1 MKAEL
6 VKLQKQSYAA
16 IDKHTGTQRLEED
29 CQASLNQA
37 RDAVARHQPHM
48 VAAMGMAEFAG
59 WQGLKKVLEN
69 TDDPAIGEYMGM
81 LIDHLQV
88 PDSLNIA
95 LGAALGKRLFTH
107 LVQSCSAATTLLRK
121 FYALKTR
128 GYLGFQA
135 LDKTAVQDRLP
146 EPSGRDVGR
155 LLNMVE
161 CTNSDLAPLLPHWLG
176 KWLLCSNLQVAQE
189 ASRRYKANCVTLEGD
204 IVNAKGAMTGGYR
217 DPKKNVFAVYQEFC
231 RLSDVLQSAEA
242 GLSNMQAV
250 SRNLATEASKLLGKI
265 QELQLNIMQNTN
277 AMSSTESKLASL
289 QSCLSQIEGSI
300 KAKEKALRERQRL
313 ADSYAD
319 QRMSL
324 LKEQSCGLTEHL
336 TPGAEQQLCDD
347 TRKIQALRSKL
358 RAVTAEKMQLLHKKN
373 DQESLLNNCLS
384 PGLESLKKEKQTL
397 EDKKATLDREL
408 ELSKTRLAAFDETTK
423 ALESQIAELEN
434 NSDATSRIYE
444 LEQAV
449 QEMSEEKARSEEDL
463 QAASKEMEILLF
475 KRTNATTTLNEIK
488 KKACMF
494 GTVSKNLSRYRNM
507 GQSELDHERQRLQ
520 RRLDRMNPPD
530 LLAGRLLEEASQMLS
545 EVRRSLTDV
554 DMTRNRAEELTGSQK
569 DEQFCNVEF
578 TLKQVC
584 KYFVE
589 FFKRFVPNG
598 RAVVVVNTE
607 KPNKRGEEQAA
618 RWQRCKGIDFQA
630 SFSARN
636 ILQSVECF
644 SGGQQTVLA
653 LCFILALQKCDPAPF
668 YIFDEVD
675 ACLDAQHRQCL
686 ADILEE
692 LSSESQFIC
701 TTFRPELA
709 LKGKVFKVTHREG
722 TSNVTETTRQEA
734 LRIVH
739 AAQ

>member
-48 VAAMGMAEFAG
+48 VDAMGRAEFAG

-95 LGAALGKRLFTH
+95 LGAALGKSRNN
-107 LVQSCSAATTLLRK
+107 ALLRK

-128 GYLGFQA
+128 GFLGFQA

-146 EPSGRDVGR
+146 EPSGHDVRR
-155 LLNMVE
+155 LLDMVE
-161 CTNSDLAPLLPHWLG
+161 CTNSELAPLLPHWLG

-204 IVNAKGAMTGGYR
+204 IVNARGAMTGGYR
-217 DPKKNVFAVYQEFC
+217 DPKKNVFAVYHEFC

-250 SRNLATEASKLLGKI
+250 SCNVATEASKMLGKI
-265 QELQLNIMQNTN
+265 QELQLNIMQNTS
-277 AMSSTESKLASL
+277 AMSSTESKLTSL
-289 QSCLSQIEGSI
+289 QSCLSQIEESI
-300 KAKEKALRERQRL
+300 KAKEKALHKRQRL
-313 ADSYAD
+313 ADSYAN

-324 LKEQSCGLTEHL
+324 LKERSCGRTEHL

-358 RAVTAEKMQLLHKKN
+358 RALLQKKN
-373 DQESLLNNCLS
+373 NQESLLNNCLS

-397 EDKKATLDREL
+397 EDKKASLEREL
-408 ELSKTRLAAFDETTK
+408 ELSKTRLTAFDETTK

-434 NSDATSRIYE
+434 NSNATSRIYE

-463 QAASKEMEILLF
+463 QAASKEMEILLL
-475 KRTNATTTLNEIK
+475 KRANAVATLNEIK
-488 KKACMF
+488 KKAFVF
-494 GTVSKNLSRYRNM
+494 GTVSKNLSRYRSM

-530 LLAGRLLEEASQMLS
+530 HLAGRLLDQASQMLC
-545 EVRRSLTDV
+545 EVQRGLK
-554 DMTRNRAEELTGSQK
+554 DMDITRNTAEELTDSQK
-569 DEQFCNVEF
+569 DQQSCNIEF

-598 RAVVVVNTE
+598 HAVVVVNTE
-607 KPNKRGEEQAA
+607 KTNKPGEEEPT
-618 RWQRCKGIDFQA
+618 RRQRCKGIDFLA
-630 SFSARN
+630 SFSSRS

-644 SGGQQTVLA
+644 SGGQQTVVA

-675 ACLDAQHRQCL
+675 AYLDAEHRQCL

-709 LKGKVFKVTHREG
+709 LKGKVFKVTHCQG
-722 TSNVTETTRQEA
+722 TSSVTETTQQEV
-734 LRIVH
+734 LRMVQ
-739 AAQ
+739 AAQEL

>member
-1 MKAEL
+1 
-6 VKLQKQSYAA
+6 
-16 IDKHTGTQRLEED
+16 
-29 CQASLNQA
+29 
-37 RDAVARHQPHM
+37 
-48 VAAMGMAEFAG
+48 
-59 WQGLKKVLEN
+59 
-69 TDDPAIGEYMGM
+69 
-81 LIDHLQV
+81 
-88 PDSLNIA
+88 
-95 LGAALGKRLFTH
+95 
-107 LVQSCSAATTLLRK
+107 
-121 FYALKTR
+121 
-128 GYLGFQA
+128 
-135 LDKTAVQDRLP
+135 
-146 EPSGRDVGR
+146 
-155 LLNMVE
+155 
-161 CTNSDLAPLLPHWLG
+161 
-176 KWLLCSNLQVAQE
+176 
-189 ASRRYKANCVTLEGD
+189 
-204 IVNAKGAMTGGYR
+204 
-217 DPKKNVFAVYQEFC
+217 
-231 RLSDVLQSAEA
+231 
-242 GLSNMQAV
+242 
-250 SRNLATEASKLLGKI
+250 
-265 QELQLNIMQNTN
+265 
-277 AMSSTESKLASL
+277 
-289 QSCLSQIEGSI
+289 
-300 KAKEKALRERQRL
+300 
-313 ADSYAD
+313 
-319 QRMSL
+319 
-324 LKEQSCGLTEHL
+324 
-336 TPGAEQQLCDD
+336 
-347 TRKIQALRSKL
+347 
-358 RAVTAEKMQLLHKKN
+358 
-373 DQESLLNNCLS
+373 
-384 PGLESLKKEKQTL
+384 
-397 EDKKATLDREL
+397 
-408 ELSKTRLAAFDETTK
+408 
-423 ALESQIAELEN
+423 
-434 NSDATSRIYE
+434 
-444 LEQAV
+444 
-449 QEMSEEKARSEEDL
+449 MSEEKARSEEDL

-607 KPNKRGEEQAA
+607 KPNKR
-618 RWQRCKGIDFQA
+618 A

-722 TSNVTETTRQEA
+722 GGGGEA
-734 LRIVH
+734 VM
-739 AAQ
+739 